1 MSSIN
6 KIKTNDITYD
16 VEDTSK
22 QGLLI
27 AGENITIE
35 NNVISAQNSYVLPV
49 ADTDTL
55 GGVKVGENLNIDSL
69 GKLSSKNFNIVL
81 KNVTGVVPSVVQSGD
96 KYYNPS
102 TNKIYTYV
110 ANAWD
115 SGVVPEKGI
124 NYLNLEDTR
133 LYLYDGTILK
143 LPVDPYTLP
152 IADTITLG
160 GVKVGDNLNITASGV
175 LSAVDTTYTAGDN
188 ISINS
193 NNVISTPNSVGQ
205 VTTLPTASIDLLGKI
220 LQYVGETD
228 SNYTNGY
235 LYKCVSDGALD
246 PTYNWERVDVQP
258 EQESG
263 PVYEFK
269 LDLTN
274 IGTPAVSIPDT
285 ENSMYSDLGQ
295 YITSDHKAMIAQE
308 ITKAYKENY
317 YSFKIYLYLGTVAC
331 YELNLE
337 IESSMSGNNTALRS
351 KQNTFYMASNFSKGG
366 TGFRATAPYY
376 SVILFNIVGSWSGDD
391 FTVSNIY
398 SSYVKFNGPF
408 ISSNYL
414 TNNWL
419 AKTNLVA
426 YTPSG
431 DYNPATKKYVD
442 DNIVKKSTLPTASSS
457 NLGAI
462 YQYTGTTDSN
472 YTNGYFYKC
481 VSDGANPATYSWVAI
496 EVQESST
503 AEEPVGNVYQTY
515 GVAWVYP
522 TSTAHTLMTQVV
534 NYFMKT
540 GRIPNGVYQSTYGYN
555 GRIIQITKRIED
567 TYVVFVVVF
576 DGIKRDPVQ
585 LYGQK
590 YYQVY
595 PMAIQCYISKT
606 DYDRGVA
613 TDVYNGSSLSNTRLD
628 WSGTSLTTSN
638 NLFVDYNDMKL
649 IGKDNTISWT
659 PAQDYGLVHK
669 KYVDDKAIQVSSLPT
684 ADSSNVGK
692 IYQYIGATDS
702 NYTNGYFYQCVSDG
716 AATPTYSWERIEVQP
731 SSGASDPGVPT
742 YTVSDNGNTYLHFKV
757 NQKPSITDILN
768 YVLSHN
774 GNLPQ
779 AYFTSTCGATD
790 LIKVAFTDYTTYVG
804 AQLNFRGAIKRYN
817 SDMGDGLSTLYSG
830 VVFTVYLDPTEY
842 ANGVLTTVYYENTL
856 DPDEAGE
863 CGWSYTNDTGG
874 KVIQSGYDI
883 VIANNTI
890 NKLTWA
896 SSIPSSTGRIYIYT
910 GEVPNQQNYK
920 FGHIYQCVNNPTL
933 GTNEMIELKQASDS
947 YEILMY
953 DGTTSQASVNTVQKY
968 WSNIKNG
975 IPSVLLLVTDQYP
988 SGSGSATSPTG
999 KMIVPMSLDTTNPWS
1014 STYRACLIGAAVS
1027 YDATGVFHAK
1037 QVLRFQDDTVTGLYT
1052 LQWKAPDGGSSGMSL
1067 TEWFQRSGLSEY
1079 SDSSTYAVG
1088 DFVYYSNQIYV
1099 CNTAIGTAES
1109 WDSTHWTQI
1118 TYLDYLSRVLIGN
1131 ALGGSY

>member
-110 ANAWD
+110 ANTWD

-160 GVKVGDNLNITASGV
+160 GVKVGDNLSITSNGV
-175 LSAVDTTYTAGDN
+175 LSATDTTYTAGDN
-188 ISINS
+188 ISIS
-193 NNVISTPNSVGQ
+193 SSNVISTPNSVGQ
-205 VTTLPTASIDLLGKI
+205 VSTLPTASSDLLGKI
-220 LQYVGETD
+220 LQYVGTTD

-235 LYKCVSDGALD
+235 FYKCVSDGGAT
-246 PTYNWERVDVQP
+246 PTYSWENIDTQDVP
-258 EQESG
+258 PGSH
-263 PVYEFK
+263 
-269 LDLTN
+269 
-274 IGTPAVSIPDT
+274 
-285 ENSMYSDLGQ
+285 
-295 YITSDHKAMIAQE
+295 ITVIDKTAD
-308 ITKAYKENY
+308 
-317 YSFKIYLYLGTVAC
+317 
-331 YELNLE
+331 
-337 IESSMSGNNTALRS
+337 SST
-351 KQNTFYMASNFSKGG
+351 
-366 TGFRATAPYY
+366 
-376 SVILFNIVGSWSGDD
+376 VILDKLKVYYANYLQNKEFSLYVMNITAAIMVELVPNYTYGTNNSLTLTGIYYNRLASGGGSETTSYG
-391 FTVSNIY
+391 VSYNIARIAKLVINLYNGEPSSYTINNQGALGYLPY
-398 SSYVKFNGPF
+398 SSDRILGM
-408 ISSNYL
+408 SN
-414 TNNWL
+414 TTSW
-419 AKTNLVA
+419 
-426 YTPSG
+426 TPSG

-442 DNIVKKSTLPTASSS
+442 DNIVKKSTLPAASSS

-462 YQYTGTTDSN
+462 YQYTGTTDQN

-496 EVQESST
+496 EVQESSD
-503 AEEPVGNVYQTY
+503 AEEPIGNVYQTY
-515 GVAWVYP
+515 GSSWVYP
-522 TSTAHTLMTQVV
+522 TATAHTLMTNVV

-567 TYVVFVVVF
+567 TYVVFSVIF
-576 DGIKRDPVQ
+576 DGLRRDPVQ
-585 LYGQK
+585 YYGQK
-590 YYQVY
+590 YYRVD
-595 PMAIQCYISKT
+595 PMTIQCFIT
-606 DYDRGVA
+606 RADYDNGVA
-613 TDVYNGSSLSNTRLD
+613 TEVYGSSSLSSTRLD

-638 NLFVDYNDMKL
+638 NLFVDYDDVRL
-649 IGKDNTISWT
+649 IGKDNTVSWT

-669 KYVDDKAIQVSSLPT
+669 KYVDERVSQVSSLPVAGST
-684 ADSSNVGK
+684 NLDK
-692 IYQYIGATDS
+692 IYQYIGTTDS
-702 NYTNGYFYQCVSDG
+702 SYTNGYFYKCVTDGTNYSWEQVEVQPASGSDPG
-716 AATPTYSWERIEVQP
+716 IPTYSVI
-731 SSGASDPGVPT
+731 
-742 YTVSDNGNTYLHFKV
+742 DNGNTFTHFKV
-757 NQKPSITDILN
+757 DQKPAITNILN

-774 GNLPQ
+774 RNVPNV
-779 AYFTSTCGATD
+779 YFSSGCGSAF
-790 LIKVAFTDYTTYVG
+790 LVSVAFVENTTYV
-804 AQLNFRGAIKRYN
+804 AATLYFRGTVKRYN
-817 SDMGDGLSTLYSG
+817 SDMGDGLSSLYSG
-830 VVFTVYLDPTEY
+830 LSFTVYLNSTEY
-842 ANGVLTTVYYENTL
+842 TNRELTTVYYTPSLQASETIECEWYYNNTM
-856 DPDEAGE
+856 
-863 CGWSYTNDTGG
+863 TG
-874 KVIQSGYDI
+874 KVVQNG
-883 VIANNTI
+883 VNFLLPRNAV
-890 NKLTWA
+890 NKLTEGTN
-896 SSIPSSTGRIYIYT
+896 IPSGTGNVYIYT

-920 FGHIYQCVNNPTL
+920 YGHLYHCVNNPIL
-933 GTNEMIELKQASDS
+933 GTNEMVELKQATDS

-953 DGTTSQASVNTVQKY
+953 DGSTSTDAKTTVNKY
-968 WSNIKNG
+968 YQNIKNG
-975 IPSVLLLVTDQYP
+975 IPTVLLLVTDQYP
-988 SGSGSATSPTG
+988 SGSGSATSPSG
-999 KMIVPMSLDTTNPWS
+999 KIIVPMSLDTTNPWS

-1027 YDATGVFHAK
+1027 YDATGVYHAK
-1037 QVLRFQDDTVTGLYT
+1037 QVLMFQNDTVTGLYT
-1052 LQWKAPDGGSSGMSL
+1052 LQWKAPDGGSSGMTL

-1079 SDSSTYAVG
+1079 SDSSTYAAG

-1099 CNTAIGTAES
+1099 CDTAISVAES
-1109 WDSTHWTQI
+1109 WDSTKWTQI
-1118 TYLDYLSRVLIGN
+1118 TYLDYLNRVLVGN